1 MMAEMAV
8 TFHVIVSLYFT
19 VQRGREMYLSE
30 TSQRRAKMVSSQTP
44 SKVSLGIIGPD
55 WVTGSHLDQ
64 SL

>member
-30 TSQRRAKMVSSQTP
+30 TSQRREKMVSSQTP